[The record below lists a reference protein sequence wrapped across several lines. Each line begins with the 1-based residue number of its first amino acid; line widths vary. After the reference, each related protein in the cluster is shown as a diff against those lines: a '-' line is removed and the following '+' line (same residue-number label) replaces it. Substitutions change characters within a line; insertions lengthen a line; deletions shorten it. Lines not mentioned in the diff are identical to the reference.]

1 LVRVKVPERLEL
13 PRTPYMRS
21 SENPLLRHRVC
32 NPFLLFGLVSI
43 VTMSYPAG
51 AVERLAD
58 RRAKKEVT
66 PMMRE
71 NGSPA
76 NRRLAALRVLLVVA
90 LVGLLAAAVVGP
102 GRAIGWVVND
112 LVPVVLV
119 VGIIFGV
126 YGVAV
131 WGLAT
136 LYDKY
141 RHHW

>member
-1 LVRVKVPERLEL
+1 
-13 PRTPYMRS
+13 
-21 SENPLLRHRVC
+21 
-32 NPFLLFGLVSI
+32 
-43 VTMSYPAG
+43 
-51 AVERLAD
+51 
-58 RRAKKEVT
+58 
-66 PMMRE
+66 MMRE

-76 NRRLAALRVLLVVA
+76 NRRLAALRVLLVVT
-90 LVGLLAAAVVGP
+90 LVGLLAVVVGP

-112 LVPVVLV
+112 LVPLVVVL
-119 VGIIFGV
+119 GIIFGV

>member
-1 LVRVKVPERLEL
+1 MITIP
-13 PRTPYMRS
+13 
-21 SENPLLRHRVC
+21 
-32 NPFLLFGLVSI
+32 
-43 VTMSYPAG
+43 YPAG

-76 NRRLAALRVLLVVA
+76 DRRLAALRVLLVVA
-90 LVGLLAAAVVGP
+90 LVVLLAAAVVGP

-112 LVPVVLV
+112 LVPLVVVL
-119 VGIIFGV
+119 GIIFGV

>member
-1 LVRVKVPERLEL
+1 
-13 PRTPYMRS
+13 
-21 SENPLLRHRVC
+21 
-32 NPFLLFGLVSI
+32 
-43 VTMSYPAG
+43 
-51 AVERLAD
+51 
-58 RRAKKEVT
+58 
-66 PMMRE
+66 MMRE

-76 NRRLAALRVLLVVA
+76 NRRRLAAMSVLLVVA

-112 LVPVVLV
+112 LIPVVVV
-119 VGIIFGV
+119 VGVIFGV
-126 YGVAV
+126 YGVAA

>member
-1 LVRVKVPERLEL
+1 
-13 PRTPYMRS
+13 
-21 SENPLLRHRVC
+21 
-32 NPFLLFGLVSI
+32 
-43 VTMSYPAG
+43 
-51 AVERLAD
+51 
-58 RRAKKEVT
+58 
-66 PMMRE
+66 MMRE

-76 NRRLAALRVLLVVA
+76 DRRLATLRVLLVVA
-90 LVGLLAAAVVGP
+90 LVVLLAAAVVGP

-112 LVPVVLV
+112 LVPLIVVL
-119 VGIIFGV
+119 GIIFGV

>member
-1 LVRVKVPERLEL
+1 
-13 PRTPYMRS
+13 M
-21 SENPLLRHRVC
+21 
-32 NPFLLFGLVSI
+32 I
-43 VTMSYPAG
+43 TMSYPA
-51 AVERLAD
+51 AAAERLTD

-76 NRRLAALRVLLVVA
+76 NRRRLAALHVLLVVA

-102 GRAIGWVVND
+102 GRAIGWLVND
-112 LVPVVLV
+112 LIPLV
-119 VGIIFGV
+119 VVVGVIFVV
-126 YGVAV
+126 YGLAAR
-131 WGLAT
+131 GIAT

>member
-1 LVRVKVPERLEL
+1 
-13 PRTPYMRS
+13 M
-21 SENPLLRHRVC
+21 
-32 NPFLLFGLVSI
+32 

-51 AVERLAD
+51 AVERLAN

-71 NGSPA
+71 NRSPA
-76 NRRLAALRVLLVVA
+76 NRRRFAALSVLLVVA
-90 LVGLLAAAVVGP
+90 LVGLLMAAAVGP

-112 LVPVVLV
+112 LIPVVVV
-119 VGIIFGV
+119 VGVIFGV
-126 YGVAV
+126 YGLAAR
-131 WGLAT
+131 GIAT

>member
-1 LVRVKVPERLEL
+1 MITIP
-13 PRTPYMRS
+13 
-21 SENPLLRHRVC
+21 
-32 NPFLLFGLVSI
+32 
-43 VTMSYPAG
+43 YPAG

-66 PMMRE
+66 LMMRE

-76 NRRLAALRVLLVVA
+76 DRRLAALRVLLVVA
-90 LVGLLAAAVVGP
+90 LVVLLAAAVVGP

-112 LVPVVLV
+112 LVPLVVVL
-119 VGIIFGV
+119 GIIFGV

>member
-1 LVRVKVPERLEL
+1 MITIP
-13 PRTPYMRS
+13 
-21 SENPLLRHRVC
+21 
-32 NPFLLFGLVSI
+32 
-43 VTMSYPAG
+43 YPAG

-71 NGSPA
+71 NESPA
-76 NRRLAALRVLLVVA
+76 DRRLAALRVLLVVA
-90 LVGLLAAAVVGP
+90 LVVLLAAAVVGP

-112 LVPVVLV
+112 LVPLVVVL
-119 VGIIFGV
+119 GIIFGV

>member
-1 LVRVKVPERLEL
+1 
-13 PRTPYMRS
+13 M
-21 SENPLLRHRVC
+21 
-32 NPFLLFGLVSI
+32 

-76 NRRLAALRVLLVVA
+76 NRRRLAALSVLLVVA
-90 LVGLLAAAVVGP
+90 WVGLLVAAVVGP
-102 GRAIGWVVND
+102 GRAIDWVVND
-112 LVPVVLV
+112 LIPVVV
-119 VGIIFGV
+119 VMGVIFGV
-126 YGVAV
+126 YGLAV
-131 WGLAT
+131 RGLAT

>member
-1 LVRVKVPERLEL
+1 
-13 PRTPYMRS
+13 
-21 SENPLLRHRVC
+21 
-32 NPFLLFGLVSI
+32 
-43 VTMSYPAG
+43 
-51 AVERLAD
+51 
-58 RRAKKEVT
+58 
-66 PMMRE
+66 MMRE

-76 NRRLAALRVLLVVA
+76 DRRLAALSALLVVA

-112 LVPVVLV
+112 LVPVVVV

-136 LYDKY
+136 LYDKTTGN
-141 RHHW
+141 RPRSWPSRAWT

>member
-1 LVRVKVPERLEL
+1 
-13 PRTPYMRS
+13 
-21 SENPLLRHRVC
+21 
-32 NPFLLFGLVSI
+32 
-43 VTMSYPAG
+43 
-51 AVERLAD
+51 
-58 RRAKKEVT
+58 
-66 PMMRE
+66 MMRE

-76 NRRLAALRVLLVVA
+76 DRRLAALRVLLVVA
-90 LVGLLAAAVVGP
+90 LVVLLAAAVVGP

-112 LVPVVLV
+112 LVPLVVVL
-119 VGIIFGV
+119 GIIFGV

>member
-1 LVRVKVPERLEL
+1 MITIP
-13 PRTPYMRS
+13 
-21 SENPLLRHRVC
+21 
-32 NPFLLFGLVSI
+32 
-43 VTMSYPAG
+43 YPAG

-66 PMMRE
+66 LMMRE

-76 NRRLAALRVLLVVA
+76 DRRLAALRVLLVVA
-90 LVGLLAAAVVGP
+90 LVVLLAAAVVGP

-112 LVPVVLV
+112 LVPLVVVL
-119 VGIIFGV
+119 GMIFGV

-136 LYDKY
+136 LYAKY
-141 RHHW
+141 RRHW

>member
-1 LVRVKVPERLEL
+1 
-13 PRTPYMRS
+13 M
-21 SENPLLRHRVC
+21 
-32 NPFLLFGLVSI
+32 
-43 VTMSYPAG
+43 VTISYPAG

-58 RRAKKEVT
+58 RRANKEVT

-71 NGSPA
+71 DGSPT
-76 NRRLAALRVLLVVA
+76 NRRRLAALRVLLVVA

-112 LVPVVLV
+112 LVPVVVV
-119 VGIIFGV
+119 VGVIFGV
-126 YGVAV
+126 YGLAV
-131 WGLAT
+131 RGLAT

>member
-1 LVRVKVPERLEL
+1 MITIP
-13 PRTPYMRS
+13 
-21 SENPLLRHRVC
+21 
-32 NPFLLFGLVSI
+32 
-43 VTMSYPAG
+43 YPAG
-51 AVERLAD
+51 AVERLAH

-71 NGSPA
+71 DGSPA
-76 NRRLAALRVLLVVA
+76 DRRLAALRVLLVVA
-90 LVGLLAAAVVGP
+90 LVVLLAAAVVGP

-112 LVPVVLV
+112 LVPLVVVL
-119 VGIIFGV
+119 GIIFGV

>member
-1 LVRVKVPERLEL
+1 MRNFRKPPSR
-13 PRTPYMRS
+13 RS

-32 NPFLLFGLVSI
+32 KPFLLFGLVPM
-43 VTMSYPAG
+43 VTISYPAG

-76 NRRLAALRVLLVVA
+76 NRRRLAALSVLLVVA
-90 LVGLLAAAVVGP
+90 LVGFLVAAVVGP
-102 GRAIGWVVND
+102 GRAIDWIVND
-112 LVPVVLV
+112 LIPVVVV
-119 VGIIFGV
+119 VGVIFVV
-126 YGVAV
+126 YGLAV
-131 WGLAT
+131 RGLAT